1 MRRLVV
7 HHQKK
12 RLVLRPLADEV
23 DRELGDDVGRVASGV
38 GLVSCCRVEHR
49 IEIGALSRKD
59 FPAIEALRIASEVP
73 LADHAGV
80 VAALLQQLRDR
91 RTAAVEPVENGHAV
105 DVRVLAGEDG
115 GAARRADRV
124 GGEDVFE
131 ERALFGNAIEVR
143 RLVDA
148 RPIGADGV
156 RRVIVRHDEDDV
168 GPIGGDPGTA
178 AKGKK
183 DAGEKNPV
191 HATGDCSGVS
201 GRRRPSIARPCDAPT
216 RPRRRWA
223 ARGTRAGP
231 GRWNSRGRP
240 FPGMAPGSI
249 PAARSGLPRRP
260 RSRHRR

>member
-38 GLVSCCRVEHR
+38 GLFSCCRVEHR

-91 RTAAVEPVENGHAV
+91 RAAAVEPVENGHAV

-168 GPIGGDPGTA
+168 GPIGGDPGAT

-201 GRRRPSIARPCDAPT
+201 GRRRPVYRTPV
-216 RPRRRWA
+216 RRA
-223 ARGTRAGP
+223 HSASKALGCT
-231 GRWNSRGRP
+231 WNSSKAWS
-240 FPGMAPGSI
+240 ME
-249 PAARSGLPRRP
+249 LPRPTISRNGP
-260 RSRHRR
+260 RFDPSCAIRTSAATALSA